1 MEVGYDIFNG
11 NTSVSIGYE
20 NFGLS
25 IRKTDQFTAKDG
37 GVSDSSK
44 HPMTMHNFMIGMTQF
59 YPISENKFIIALAG
73 AGQAVIETTGF
84 AKIFSSMRFAG
95 RIQDRQVKN
104 FTKRIGAGMGLNL
117 NHSLELIDLLQYS
130 DYGRAGTVGHVAG
143 ISVGVA
149 CDVGIVETDV
159 NAVEASIRLRYRF

>member
-73 AGQAVIETTGF
+73 VGQAVIKTTGF
-84 AKIFSSMRFAG
+84 AKTFSGVRFAG
-95 RIQDRQVKN
+95 QIQDRQVEN
-104 FTKRIGAGMGLNL
+104 FTKRLGAGMDFNL
-117 NHSLELIDLLQYS
+117 NNSVQLIGLLQYS
-130 DYGRAGTVGHVAG
+130 DYGRAETVGHLAG
-143 ISVGVA
+143 TSVGVTYNA
-149 CDVGIVETDV
+149 GIVETDV
-159 NAVEASIRLRYRF
+159 NAIEASIRLRYRF